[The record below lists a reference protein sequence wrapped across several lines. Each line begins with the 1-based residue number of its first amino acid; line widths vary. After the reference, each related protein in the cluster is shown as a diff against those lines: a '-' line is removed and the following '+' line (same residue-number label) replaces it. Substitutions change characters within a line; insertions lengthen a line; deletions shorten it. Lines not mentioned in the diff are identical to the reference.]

1 MSHDD
6 DYYAADDM
14 DDNIGF
20 MPFNPRERDDESDIT
35 SLSANRKRQRKN
47 NEDMKKLDKG
57 YHKLKRIVN
66 YKPVEIDIYTTND
79 MPGTMIR
86 DAITGSRYNEYR
98 VGTRNE
104 HLFFKVGIA
113 TGELGNAGGLVF
125 FDSPEQYE
133 KHFKGIYT
141 VSQDIKEK
149 WTNKCAEV
157 RALNNK

>member
-14 DDNIGF
+14 DDNVGF
-20 MPFNPRERDDESDIT
+20 IPFNPRERDDDSDDT

-47 NEDMKKLDKG
+47 NEEMKKLDKG
-57 YHKLKRIVN
+57 YYKLKRTVN
-66 YKPVEIDIYTTND
+66 HKQVDIDIYTTND

-104 HLFFKVGIA
+104 HLFFKVAIA
-113 TGELGNAGGLVF
+113 TGELGDSGGLVF

-133 KHFKGIYT
+133 RHFKGIY
-141 VSQDIKEK
+141 VVPQVIKEK
-149 WTNKCAEV
+149 WTNKCAEI
-157 RALNNK
+157 RAVNNK